1 MDKWLRLLRYVTSIR
16 SGTDIEG
23 TIAEISENARLR
35 GANVWMLICSAILAS
50 IGLDLNS
57 TAVII
62 GAMLISPLMS
72 PILGVGL
79 GIAIYDRRL
88 LRDSLANLGIAT
100 LISIL
105 TSAVYFRLSPL
116 GELTAELSARTTP
129 TILDVGVAFFGGVA
143 GIVAGSRRN
152 KTSAIPG
159 VAIATALMPPVC
171 TVGFGLAHLE
181 SSIFFGAFYLFFINA
196 FFISLATY
204 LICLFLKFPQK
215 ADIDAETSA
224 RIRRLIVAFALLAT
238 LPSAIIFYGVLQ
250 KARFDRGLRN
260 FIEKE
265 IRNDRRQPV
274 RWDVRRDVQPPELRV
289 YTVGDAAKPEEILLL
304 NTKLPNYG
312 LAGLNLKLTAL
323 NLSPDDLKKAST
335 EAVNEFSE
343 RMRIISLVDEQQEN
357 EITRLRAELEE
368 LKRKTD
374 PDILLLEEIKRRFPQ
389 IVDAKWITNA
399 TETTPETQKPI
410 LQVAFEPDEA
420 ESAVFSTVSGIEK
433 LLRERRPDQHFTVSS
448 IRIETPPLSPPTD
461 SNK

>member
-1 MDKWLRLLRYVTSIR
+1 MERWLRLLRYITSIR
-16 SGTDIEG
+16 GGTDIEG

-35 GANVWMLICSAILAS
+35 GSNVWMLICSAILAS

-79 GIAIYDRRL
+79 GVAIFDRRL
-88 LRDSLANLGIAT
+88 LRDSLFNLGIAT

-105 TSAVYFRLSPL
+105 TSAAYFRISPL
-116 GELTAELSARTTP
+116 GELTPELAARTTP

-143 GIVAGSRRN
+143 GIVAGSRQT

-181 SSIFFGAFYLFFINA
+181 SPIFFGAFYLFFINA

-204 LICLFLKFPQK
+204 LICLVLKFPK
-215 ADIDAETSA
+215 KSNIDAGTSV
-224 RIRRLIVAFALLAT
+224 RIRRLIVAFALIVT

-260 FIEKE
+260 FIETE
-265 IRNDRRQPV
+265 VRTDRRQPI
-274 RWDVRRDVQPPELRV
+274 RWDIRKDLSPPQLNI
-289 YTVGDAAKPEEILLL
+289 YTVGEPAKPDEIIDLAAK
-304 NTKLPNYG
+304 LPKF
-312 LAGLNLKLTAL
+312 GLNGFDLKITTL
-323 NLSPDDLKKAST
+323 NLSPEDLKKASSEVT
-335 EAVNEFSE
+335 NQVSE
-343 RMRIISLVDEQQEN
+343 RLRIISIVDEQQEN

-368 LKRKTD
+368 LRQKTD
-374 PDILLLEEIKRRFPQ
+374 PDVLLLEEIRRRFPD
-389 IVDAKWITNA
+389 VVNA
-399 TETTPETQKPI
+399 EWEKSENASEPQVQQNRVLVVSIKPD
-410 LQVAFEPDEA
+410 VA
-420 ESAVFSTVSGIEK
+420 ESAFFSTVSGIEK
-433 LLRERRPDQHFTVSS
+433 YIRERRPEEAIKVRARREGEAPPQTA
-448 IRIETPPLSPPTD
+448 TPQP
-461 SNK
+461 